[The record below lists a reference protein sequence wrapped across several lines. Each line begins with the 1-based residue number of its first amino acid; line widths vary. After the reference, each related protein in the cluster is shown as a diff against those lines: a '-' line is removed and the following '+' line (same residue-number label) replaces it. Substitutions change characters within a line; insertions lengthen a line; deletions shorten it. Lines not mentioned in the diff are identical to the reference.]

1 MARSLEGLLGNPMFM
16 AGLGLIGSNSW
27 GGAAQGLLA
36 AGQQRQAMAQG
47 EREQQLYDLKM
58 REAQAKEQ
66 EMAAAQQSRAQL
78 AQMYPELAPLINAG
92 VDVSSFLKP
101 QGPKTLA
108 PGAMMVGPDGKVI
121 AQNPSNELSFD
132 QRMQLAKARGGSAAA
147 MPSSVQEWEYFSKL
161 PPEKQ
166 TQYLTMK
173 RAQQNIDLGGSVV
186 APDMANPAG
195 MPVAVFGKTPPPQ
208 DMPEFKAAQAGA
220 VAREE
225 SAAKKQASMSG
236 INDILNQAEQILV
249 NSKPTGSGAGAMT
262 DAVMGFAGV
271 GTDSAAA
278 ADSLEAIGGALVAK
292 MPRMEGPQSNYDV
305 ESYRLMAGRVGDRS
319 LPVSRR
325 LAALRTVRHLWA
337 KYEHLNRDAPT
348 DAAPAGGGRSIDD
361 LLNKYGTQ

>member
-1 MARSLEGLLGNPMFM
+1 MARNLEGLLGNPMFM

-47 EREQQLYDLKM
+47 ERDQQLYDLKM
-58 REAQAKEQ
+58 QEYQAKQQAEAQKQQAMQ
-66 EMAAAQQSRAQL
+66 QLIAQR
-78 AQMYPELAPLINAG
+78 PELGPLVAAG
-92 VDVSSFLKP
+92 VDVSRMLGP
-101 QGPKTLA
+101 QQEKLYTINGNLVDASGNVRFQA
-108 PGAMMVGPDGKVI
+108 PPSPSAPAPM
-121 AQNPSNELSFD
+121 PSN
-132 QRMQLAKARGGSAAA
+132 
-147 MPSSVQEWEYFSKL
+147 VQEWEYFSRL
-161 PPEKQ
+161 PKEQ
-166 TQYLTMK
+166 QSQYLTMK
-173 RAQQNIDLGGSVV
+173 RAQQYQDLGNAVV
-186 APDMANPAG
+186 APNPADPG
-195 MPVAVFGKTPPPQ
+195 GVPTAVFQKAPPPQ

-236 INDILNQAEQILV
+236 INDILNQAEQILL

-305 ESYRLMAGRVGDRS
+305 ESYRVMAGRVGDRS

-325 LAALRTVRHLWA
+325 LAALRTVRQLWA

>member
-27 GGAAQGLLA
+27 GGAAQGLLSA
-36 AGQQRQAMAQG
+36 AAQRQAMAQG

-66 EMAAAQQSRAQL
+66 EMMAAQQSRAQL
-78 AQMYPELAPLINAG
+78 AQMYPQLAPLIAAG
-92 VDVSSFLKP
+92 GDVTQLLKP
-101 QGPKTLA
+101 QTLS
-108 PGAMMVGPDGKVI
+108 PGTMMVGPGGNI
-121 AQNPSNELSFD
+121 LAQNPGNELSFD

-147 MPSSVQEWEYFSKL
+147 MPANVQEWEYFSKL

-208 DMPEFKAAQAGA
+208 DMPEFKAAQTTA
-220 VAREE
+220 VTRAE

-305 ESYRLMAGRVGDRS
+305 ESYRVMAGRVGDRS

-325 LAALRTVRHLWA
+325 LAALRTVRQLWA